1 MMAYIEHISK
11 ELAEYLRR
19 RVLRFKVGKTP
30 NDIQKILANLQHK
43 GIHVIENYWSD
54 ESCLELTSK
63 IDKAISTDQECLHW
77 TDAEGADH
85 RIWEAEKLS
94 ASFAE
99 FLNDPFIEKIRKY
112 YSGILIDEKLL
123 LAARLT
129 FTSGNLG
136 SGGGWHRDSPH
147 SLQFKAIL
155 YLSDVK
161 VESGPFEYF
170 EQSHSEWSSIQLL
183 QNQLCKANQF
193 RFTNE
198 DIEKIESSQ
207 AIICSSKPFLAN
219 KGTLLLVNTKGIH
232 RGRPIQQGYRYALTQ
247 YCFNG
252 DGKSD
257 FLKKLELSGGIR
269 H

>member
-1 MMAYIEHISK
+1 MMIYLEHISK

-19 RVLRFKVGKTP
+19 RLLRFKVGEIP
-30 NDIQKILANLQHK
+30 IDIKEILDNLQHK
-43 GIHVIENYWSD
+43 GIHIIENYWSD

-63 IDKAISTDQECLHW
+63 IDKAIENDQECLHW
-77 TDAEGADH
+77 IDAEGADH
-85 RIWEAEKLS
+85 RIWEVEKLS
-94 ASFAE
+94 AAFSE

-112 YSGILIDEKLL
+112 YSGVAMDEKLL
-123 LAARLT
+123 LAARLA
-129 FTSGNLG
+129 FTSGNRG

-161 VESGPFEYF
+161 VESGPFEYI

-183 QNQLCKANQF
+183 QHQLCKANQF

-207 AIICSSKPFLAN
+207 STLFSSKPFLAN

-232 RGRPIQQGYRYALTQ
+232 RGRPIQQGHRYALTQ

-252 DGKSD
+252 DGKSS
-257 FLKKLELSGGIR
+257 FLKKLELSGGR
-269 H
+269 RL